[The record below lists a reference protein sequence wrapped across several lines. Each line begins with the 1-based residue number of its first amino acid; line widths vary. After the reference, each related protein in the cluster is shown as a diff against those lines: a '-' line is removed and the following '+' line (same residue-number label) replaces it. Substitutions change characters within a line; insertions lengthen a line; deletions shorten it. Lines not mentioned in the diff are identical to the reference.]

1 MKIMKTRKKVKSYSL
16 INKNL
21 KFKVKDALRKH
32 QDNYQR
38 KNKIIEEQSTF
49 KMNQYD
55 QQFKQTKN

>member
-1 MKIMKTRKKVKSYSL
+1 M

-49 KMNQYD
+49 KINRYD